1 MIRFEWEIIGV
12 RYPRVIRMK
21 KSPHSRLSGT
31 LALCMLRGPMAVS
44 SFQSLPGFRDFLP
57 RDFAVRQYLHET
69 WRATARRHGFVEYE
83 TPLLEDTG
91 LYLKKSAGEL
101 STQLFRF
108 QDQGGRDVTLR
119 PEVTASL
126 ARLAADHQRDFPKP
140 LKWFEIGQCFRYEKP
155 QKGRGREFFQFN
167 VDILGESAVEA
178 DAELLAVAIDTM
190 RAFGFTKDD
199 YQMRV
204 SDRQA
209 WADFAHQ
216 RGLDEAKLAEFL
228 QIVDKLERDK
238 SEVLEQK
245 LAALGLNLAE
255 VKEFIANPG
264 NASEKFRS
272 LQANLSARGLGD
284 FVRWDLSIV
293 RGLAYYT
300 GLVFEVFDA
309 RASLRAVAG
318 GGRYDG
324 LVATISDGKVDLPA
338 TGFAMGDYVIRNLI
352 EQTPHAL
359 MQMEVW
365 LQRNQAGCDIYV
377 IVDQEVRR
385 EQALALIT
393 DLREAGMS
401 VDFPLTAMKFNKQ
414 MQRAEQNRAR
424 FALIIGQ
431 DFPQLKLKILAS
443 RSEST
448 LTAEGV
454 VEEMIQRIHRPDG
467 PLLA

>member
-1 MIRFEWEIIGV
+1 
-12 RYPRVIRMK
+12 
-21 KSPHSRLSGT
+21 
-31 LALCMLRGPMAVS
+31 MAVS
-44 SFQSLPGFRDFLP
+44 AFQSLPGFRDFLP
-57 RDFAVRQYLHET
+57 RDFAVRQYLQET

-91 LYLKKSAGEL
+91 LYLKKSGGEL

-108 QDQGGRDVTLR
+108 ADQGGRDVTLR

-126 ARLAADHQRDFPKP
+126 ARIAADHQREFPKP

-167 VDILGESAVEA
+167 VDILGESEVAA

-190 RAFGFTKDD
+190 RAFGFENSD
-199 YQMRV
+199 YQVRV

-209 WADFAHQ
+209 WADFAKK
-216 RGLDEAKLAEFL
+216 RGLDAAQLATFL

-238 SEVLEQK
+238 PEALEEK
-245 LAALGLNLAE
+245 LGALGFSLVE
-255 VKEFIANPG
+255 VREFIANPD
-264 NASEKFRS
+264 NASEKF
-272 LQANLSARGLGD
+272 LALLANLTARGLGD
-284 FVRWDLSIV
+284 FIRWDLSIV

-309 RASLRAVAG
+309 RASMRAVAG
-318 GGRYDG
+318 GGRYDT
-324 LVATISDGKVDLPA
+324 LVSTMSDGKIDLPA

-352 EQTPHAL
+352 EETPHAL

-365 LQRNQAGCDIYV
+365 LQRNQAGCDVYV
-377 IVDQEVRR
+377 VIDQE
-385 EQALALIT
+385 EQRDRALGLIT
-393 DLREAGMS
+393 ELRTAGVS
-401 VDFPLTAMKFNKQ
+401 VDFSLGTMKSNKQ
-414 MQRAEQNRAR
+414 LLRAEQTGAR

-443 RSEST
+443 RSDAIVP
-448 LTAEGV
+448 AENI
-454 VEEMIQRIHRPDG
+454 VEEMINRLHRPDG